1 MDDGVI
7 EQVVRR
13 VSEGLSEG
21 KSAQQVLNNVI
32 TIIISL
38 RDSLDH
44 SSPDPVL
51 PAQMPTLSSQMSYMT
66 LAGQLI
72 KERALRTRHI
82 DHSLFGEP
90 TWDMLLDLF
99 HCAEAG
105 REVSVSSLCI
115 ASCVPGTTAL
125 RYISWLEEQNLIV
138 RHKDQQDG
146 RRIFVALAH
155 EAWHAIASYLEE
167 VARLRGIRLYQAPS
181 CPQAAPSEHAAYLRR
196 RPQ

>member
-7 EQVVRR
+7 EQVVRS
-13 VSEGLSEG
+13 VSEGVSEG
-21 KSAQQVLNNVI
+21 KSSQQVLDTVI
-32 TIIISL
+32 KMIVSL
-38 RDSLDH
+38 RDSLNQPSLDTG
-44 SSPDPVL
+44 L
-51 PAQMPTLSSQMSYMT
+51 PAKTATGSSQVSYIN

-82 DHSLFGEP
+82 DHTLFGEP
-90 TWDMLLDLF
+90 AWDILLDLF

-125 RYISWLEEQNLIV
+125 RYISWLEGQSLIV

-146 RRIFVALAH
+146 RRIFVVLTD

-167 VARLRGIRLYQAPS
+167 IARLRGIRLYQILPD
-181 CPQAAPSEHAAYLRR
+181 PQAAPTEHGAHLRR
-196 RPQ
+196 RPR